1 MGDIINATADLFG
14 IGPASKQADAVEQ
27 AANIGAG
34 SSAAATAAQERMTE
48 RQIAAQQ
55 TALNQ
60 QLAAQ
65 KDAME
70 RQIALQEP
78 WRQAGQTALNQ
89 LAPLAAN
96 YQKFGMDQFTQ
107 DPGYAFRLSEGQKA
121 LDRSAA
127 ARGGMISGGALK
139 AAQRYGQEMG
149 SQEYTNAF
157 NRYQTERASQLQPLQ
172 SLAGVG
178 QSATNQMGSAAGAY
192 GSGASNA
199 YGAAGAGASGAYGN
213 LGTNLGNLALG
224 AGATAGNAAIAQGNI
239 RASQYG
245 TAGSAANTLW
255 NNRNTISNWW
265 NSNPDPYV
273 ASRTNAINSG
283 YSEYDA

>member
-1 MGDIINATADLFG
+1 MGDIVNSVADVFG
-14 IGPASKQADAVEQ
+14 MGPASKQADAVEQ
-27 AANIGAG
+27 AAQIGAG
-34 SSAAATAAQERMTE
+34 ASNAATAAQERMF
-48 RQIAAQQ
+48 
-55 TALNQ
+55 NQ
-60 QLAAQ
+60 Q
-65 KDAME
+65 M
-70 RQIALQEP
+70 ALQEP

-96 YQKFGMDQFTQ
+96 YQKFGMDQFQQ

-127 ARGGMISGGALK
+127 ARGGLISGNALK
-139 AAQRYGQEMG
+139 AATRYGQDMG

-157 NRYQTERASQLQPLQ
+157 NRYQTERNAQLNPLQ

-178 QSATNQMGSAAGAY
+178 QTAANQLGAAAGQY
-192 GSGASNA
+192 
-199 YGAAGAGASGAYGN
+199 
-213 LGTNLGNLALG
+213 GTNMANTALG

-255 NNRNTISNWW
+255 NNRNTIGGWFGS
-265 NSNPDPYV
+265 SGTP
-273 ASRTNAINSG
+273 TQNSG
-283 YSEYDA
+283 GYESLEF

>member
-1 MGDIINATADLFG
+1 MGDIVNATADLFG
-14 IGPASKQADAVEQ
+14 IGPASKQADAVTD
-27 AANIGAG
+27 AANIGSNA
-34 SSAAATAAQERMTE
+34 SKEAAQIQSASVD

-65 KDAME
+65 KDAMGW
-70 RQIALQEP
+70 QIALQEP

-96 YQKFGMDQFTQ
+96 YQKFGMDQFQQ

-127 ARGGMISGGALK
+127 ARGGLISGSALK
-139 AAQRYGQEMG
+139 AAQQYGQNMG
-149 SQEYTNAF
+149 SQEYQNAF
-157 NRYQTERASQLQPLQ
+157 NRYQTERAAQLNPLQ

-178 QSATNQMGSAAGAY
+178 QTASNQMGAAAGQY
-192 GSGASNA
+192 GTGASNA
-199 YGAAGAGASGAYGN
+199 YGAAGTGISNALGSY
-213 LGTNLGNLALG
+213 GTNMGNLALG
-224 AGATAGNAAIAQGNI
+224 QGATAGGAALAQGNI

-245 TAGSAANTLW
+245 TLGSAANTLW
-255 NNRNTISNWW
+255 NNRQTIGDWW
-265 NSNPDPYV
+265 NTPSK
-273 ASRTNAINSG
+273 NSG
-283 YSEYDA
+283 GYENLEF